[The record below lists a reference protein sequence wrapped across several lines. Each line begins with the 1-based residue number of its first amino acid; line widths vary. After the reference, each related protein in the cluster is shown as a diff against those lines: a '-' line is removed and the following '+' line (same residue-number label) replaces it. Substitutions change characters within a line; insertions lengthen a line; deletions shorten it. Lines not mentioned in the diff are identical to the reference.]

1 MMKAIVQS
9 IENEYA
15 VLLVGENEIKVNLPI
30 ALLPKGVIVGDVIN
44 FLVTTD
50 REESYQEKNEMVE
63 KLIRIF
69 QHEQNE

>member
-1 MMKAIVQS
+1 MKAIVQS